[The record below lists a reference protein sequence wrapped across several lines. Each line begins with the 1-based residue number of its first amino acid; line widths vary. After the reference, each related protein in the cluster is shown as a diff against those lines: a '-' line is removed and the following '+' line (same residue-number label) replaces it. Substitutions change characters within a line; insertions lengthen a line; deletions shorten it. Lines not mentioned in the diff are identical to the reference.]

1 MKRLAFFL
9 PALAASLMLSACGKD
24 AQPVAV
30 EAAPAAQSL
39 LAHVPSDTPYLA
51 ANLQPIPEDVLD
63 ANFERMQPVLDEM
76 QVQLGR
82 LKSDTAN
89 GMEPGGEGVTGDA
102 AADRV
107 LLALLEEF
115 DGKLSREGMMSLGW
129 DLQST
134 SVVYGDGA
142 FPVARIGLSDP
153 ATLRATILRILANA
167 EIEVSE
173 LEFEGV
179 AYWRIVAEDQ
189 SEMPAAFYVSI
200 LPDHLAAAV
209 YPLVLETE
217 VLPSLLG
224 LETPAESGAAERL
237 AALSGEYGFTPYGAA
252 YLDLHRLADEFMDPA
267 SRTAGAL
274 VAADDYDIEKFTPQC
289 VAETHRIIDN
299 MPMVAAGVTELD
311 IAAMQ
316 YRLVASVP
324 SPLAGR
330 LIGLVAAMPGA
341 RALADRLAELS
352 FGIKVGA
359 VRDFLREKAQAV
371 VDEPF
376 QCEPFTGLNGQ
387 AEELLAK
394 LEQPMPPF
402 VNNFRGFRLSLKEL
416 VLEPGQ
422 DFPRDVRG
430 HVALHVEQPQMF
442 VGMAQMFLPDL
453 SEMELAPGDE
463 PSRVPEFLISY
474 QGIEAWAAMS
484 DDAIGLSVGA
494 GEQETLVDFLEMEAG
509 PDGTFLSL
517 DYDYAAAYDYRS
529 KGMAAMGAEQP
540 AGPAAAISSAMADVM
555 KEKGDRNRVEMTFTD
570 QGLVIDS
577 RMTFKQ

>member
-1 MKRLAFFL
+1 MKRLAFFI
-9 PALAASLMLSACGKD
+9 PALAASLMLTACGKD
-24 AQPVAV
+24 PQPVAV

-63 ANFERMQPVLDEM
+63 ANFARMQPVLDEM
-76 QVQLGR
+76 QIQLGR
-82 LKSDTAN
+82 LKSDMAS
-89 GMEPGGEGVTGDA
+89 GMEPGGESVTGDV
-102 AADRV
+102 AADRL
-107 LLALLEEF
+107 LLALLDEF
-115 DGKLSREGMMSLGW
+115 DGKLSRDGMMSLGW

-134 SVVYGDGA
+134 SVIYGDGA
-142 FPVARIGLSDP
+142 FPVVRIGLSDP

-173 LEFEGV
+173 LEFGGV

-189 SEMPAAFYVSI
+189 SEVPAAFYVSI
-200 LPDHLAAAV
+200 LPDHLAAAI
-209 YPLVLETE
+209 YPLAQEADF
-217 VLPSLLG
+217 LPSFLG
-224 LETPAESGAAERL
+224 LDAPAESAAAERL

-267 SRTAGAL
+267 SRTAVAL
-274 VAADDYDIEKFTPQC
+274 NAAGVYDSEIFTPQC
-289 VAETHRIIDN
+289 VAEAHRIIDN

-311 IAAMQ
+311 VTAMQ

-324 SPLAGR
+324 SPLAER
-330 LIGLVAAMPGA
+330 LVGLVAAVPGA
-341 RALADRLAELS
+341 RALADRLAEMS

-359 VRDFLREKAQAV
+359 VRDFVREKAQTV

-376 QCEPFTGLNGQ
+376 QCEQLTEMNAQ
-387 AEELLAK
+387 AQELLAR

-416 VLEPGQ
+416 VFEPGQ
-422 DFPRDVRG
+422 DFPKDVRG

-509 PDGTFLSL
+509 PDGAFLSL
-517 DYDYAAAYDYRS
+517 DYDYAAAYEYRS
-529 KGMAAMGAEQP
+529 RGMAAMGAEQP
-540 AGPAAAISSAMADVM
+540 AGAATAISNAMVDVM
-555 KEKGDRNRVEMTFTD
+555 KETGDRNRVEMKVTE